1 MTFRTAGVS
10 VTCAL
15 ALAAAVAVVPS
26 SKAQAPAA
34 RDLKLRGDRFAPLTW
49 DVLTPAQKTMAEHL
63 LNGERGGLNGP
74 FNVLLRS
81 PEIGD
86 LAQQFGGAVRFHSSV
101 PRKLNEFAIIIT
113 ARYWTSQYEWQA
125 HKRLALE
132 AGLSPAI
139 VDALAQGKRPARM
152 QKDEAAV
159 FDFCWEL
166 LTTKQVG
173 DVTFKTAKDTV
184 SERGVVEL
192 IAVMGWYHTVSMAL
206 NVDRY
211 PLPEGQKPELPPLKF

>member
-1 MTFRTAGVS
+1 MTIRISGFS

-15 ALAAAVAVVPS
+15 ALAAVVAIIPS
-26 SKAQAPAA
+26 SRGQAPVTH
-34 RDLKLRGDRFAPLTW
+34 DLKLRGDRFPALTW

-63 LNGERGGLNGP
+63 LSGERGGLNGP

-86 LAQQFGGAVRFHSSV
+86 LAQQFGGAVRFHSSI
-101 PRKLNEFAIIIT
+101 PKKLNEFAIIIT
-113 ARYWTSQYEWQA
+113 GRYWTSQYEWQA
-125 HKRLALE
+125 HKKLALE

-139 VDALAQGKRPARM
+139 IDSLAQGKRPTGM
-152 QKDEAAV
+152 SKDEAAV

-173 DVTFKTAKDTV
+173 DATFKTIKDAV
-184 SERGVVEL
+184 GERGVVDL
-192 IAVMGWYHTVSMAL
+192 IAVMGWYHTVSMVL

-211 PLPEGQKPELPPLKF
+211 PLPEGVKPELPPLKF